1 MVDGDGS
8 FANPVAMITVALAAA
23 ALSALIVW
31 WLVHRFTHLGIV
43 DQVGERS
50 SHLQATPR
58 GGGVGFVIAS
68 TIALLVVGD
77 FPARV
82 DTRLL
87 AGVVCAGLVVAG
99 IGFVDDLRGL
109 RAPVRL
115 AVHLAAAAVGVWCA
129 WPLAGVAPSS
139 GMGLIAFAVLVVTVA
154 WFVNAF
160 NFMDGTDAFAASN
173 TLAAVGLLAVLL
185 IWSSRGTV
193 SEIAVCGTVAAGLLG
208 FLPFNWPKARI
219 FMGDAGSGWLG
230 LMTAVSIIAA
240 WRSSPADAFAALA
253 LLAPFIMDPT
263 VCLVRRACR
272 GDRVWQAHRSHGYQ
286 NLVRRLGGHARLLGA
301 WWFVVAIIYLPLA
314 LLVHAHGA
322 WPWLPLALMAGA
334 TQAVLLQS
342 GVPGV
347 CEDGNAPS
355 GRRATR
361 PS

>member
-1 MVDGDGS
+1 MVDIGGS
-8 FANPVAMITVALAAA
+8 PSDPRALITVALAAA
-23 ALSALIVW
+23 ALSALMVW
-31 WLVHRFTHLGIV
+31 WLVHRFTHLGII

-58 GGGVGFVIAS
+58 GGGVGFVIA
-68 TIALLVVGD
+68 TTVALLVVSD
-77 FPARV
+77 FPEGV

-87 AGVVCAGLVVAG
+87 AGVVCAGLAVAG

-109 RAPVRL
+109 RAPIRL
-115 AVHLAAAAVGVWCA
+115 AVHLAAAAVGVWCV
-129 WPLAGVAPSS
+129 WPLAGVAPFF
-139 GMGLIAFAVLVVTVA
+139 GMGSIAFAVLVVTVA

-230 LMTAVSIIAA
+230 LMTALSIMAA

-272 GDRVWQAHRSHGYQ
+272 GERVWQAHRSHGYQ
-286 NLVRRLGGHARLLGA
+286 NLVRRLGSHARLLGA
-301 WWFVVAIIYLPLA
+301 WWCLGGLIYLPLA
-314 LLVHAHGA
+314 LLVHAYGA
-322 WPWLPLALMAGA
+322 WPWLALALGVGA
-334 TQAVLLQS
+334 SQAVLLRS

-347 CEDGNAPS
+347 CEGDNRSLG
-355 GRRATR
+355 
-361 PS
+361 